1 METTLMAAPSLDNRS
16 SEGRPHE
23 NKPLNL
29 GAMTTDGLERLLVE
43 CERSISRLRTI
54 QARIVSEVDLRQ
66 VAREDGARTLDEWV
80 SGRIDIDPGTAAT
93 LRRVGN
99 NRELQGLLEEGIT
112 FDRVTV
118 LAETG
123 LSDPL
128 LHLDLAAARR
138 FAARHHR
145 ITRRDEFEV
154 TAGRYLLIQP
164 NLDETSWRLHGLLP
178 AVDGALV
185 QEALDT
191 RADQIALETGS
202 TEPRAARRV
211 DALVSLCTSNQPGDG
226 EGSSPVTVTVVVEA
240 KTAAPTNGEAG
251 GWIVSG
257 PRVGPATLEQLLCE
271 TVVEVTAV
279 TEDGQPLAIGTATTT
294 IPPRLR
300 RFILAR
306 DDGCVIDGCSSTYR
320 LQPHHIRPRHQG
332 GNNHPD
338 NLATL
343 CWHHHHTVIHGHD
356 YRIDPDSPP
365 GRRRLLPPDRDPPG

>member
-1 METTLMAAPSLDNRS
+1 METTLTTAHTNQTSNTA
-16 SEGRPHE
+16 E
-23 NKPLNL
+23 LNL
-29 GAMTTDGLERLLVE
+29 AALTTDGLEQLLIE
-43 CERSISRLRTI
+43 SERSISQLRNI
-54 QARIVSEVDLRQ
+54 QARIVSEIDRRDITR
-66 VAREDGARTLDEWV
+66 ADGARTLDEWV

-118 LAETG
+118 LAQTG

-128 LHLDLAAARR
+128 LHLDLAGARR
-138 FAARHHR
+138 VAAHHHR
-145 ITRRDEFEV
+145 ITRRDEAEV

-164 NLDETSWRLHGLLP
+164 NLEDTSWRLHGLLP
-178 AVDGALV
+178 SVAGAVVA
-185 QEALDT
+185 QALDA

-202 TEPRAARRV
+202 TESRAARRV
-211 DALVSLCTSNQPGDG
+211 DALVSLCASNQPGDG
-226 EGSSPVTVTVVVEA
+226 EGLPVTVTVVVEA
-240 KTAAPTNGEAG
+240 KTAAPTHGEAG

-271 TVVEVTAV
+271 TVIEVTAL
-279 TEDGQPLAIGTATTT
+279 TQDGQPLAIGTATTT

-306 DDGCVIDGCSSTYR
+306 DTGCVIEGCTSTNR
-320 LQPHHIRPRHQG
+320 LQPHHITPRHQG
-332 GNNHPD
+332 GNNHPN